1 MFFDDVNVEGRVRLL
16 AEGFEICEDAVL
28 GARPE
33 SSLQQTLKSGKAV
46 RVVRQTEVAEICVIN
61 FLRYFIFDT
70 FGKVRGERPNCNFSR
85 Q

>member
-33 SSLQQTLKSGKAV
+33 SSLQQTLESGKAV

-70 FGKVRGERPNCNFSR
+70 FGKVMGKKPDCNFSS

>member
-1 MFFDDVNVEGRVRLL
+1 VFFDDVNVEGRVRLL

-33 SSLQQTLKSGKAV
+33 SSLQQTLESGKAV

-70 FGKVRGERPNCNFSR
+70 FGKVRGKKPDCNFSS